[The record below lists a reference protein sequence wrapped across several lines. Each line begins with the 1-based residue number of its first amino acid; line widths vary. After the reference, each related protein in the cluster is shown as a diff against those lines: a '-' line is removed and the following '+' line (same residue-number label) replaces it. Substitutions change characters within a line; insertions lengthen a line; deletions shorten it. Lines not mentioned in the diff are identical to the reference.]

1 MPLAP
6 FLKNS
11 LNQTSLDIENSQPNG
26 GPNITNAGDLNTPT
40 GFYQTTSPETGQAL
54 KDENGDVIIT
64 QLHRYLPN
72 NKYLDTINPNNS

>member
-1 MPLAP
+1 MPLPP

-11 LNQTSLDIENSQPNG
+11 LNQTNLDIENPLPSG
-26 GPNITNAGDLNTPT
+26 GPNIVNAGDLNTPT
-40 GFYQTTSPETGQAL
+40 GFYQITSPETGQFL
-54 KDENGDVIIT
+54 KDENGNIITT